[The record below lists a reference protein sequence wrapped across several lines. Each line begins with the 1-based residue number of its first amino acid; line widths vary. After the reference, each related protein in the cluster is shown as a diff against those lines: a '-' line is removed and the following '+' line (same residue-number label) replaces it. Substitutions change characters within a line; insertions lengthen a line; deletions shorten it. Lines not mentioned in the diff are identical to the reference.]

1 MLTWCSYCQQFQG
14 EVPPFEQFDITH
26 GVCTNCRIR
35 GIDLSKSDLEHAH
48 KLRDIQRQ
56 LMEAGRVEDFGAAE
70 RIVDLAIADQVRPVD
85 ILFGLVAPSLY
96 LIGEEWRRDSITVG
110 QEHRFTSFCEKVY
123 ELVSEKVMS
132 ETARQLRNRRIEALL
147 INADGNNHTLA
158 IRIIALWLK
167 SRGVEALA
175 LYPSPTP
182 SALINLLKQMQPGL
196 LLISIA
202 LAEQCSS
209 VIRLTELLESTSIEN
224 KPKIIIGGYAVK
236 SGMLAPIAGTTLISD
251 ISHLEV

>member
-1 MLTWCSYCQQFQG
+1 MLSWCSYCQQFQG
-14 EVPPFEQFDITH
+14 EVPPFEQLNITH
-26 GVCTNCRIR
+26 GLCTNCGIR
-35 GIDLSKSDLEHAH
+35 GIDLSKSELEHAH

-56 LMEAGRVEDFGAAE
+56 LMEAGSVEDFGAAE
-70 RIVDLAIADQVRPVD
+70 RIVDLAIADHVRPVD

-96 LIGEEWRRDSITVG
+96 LIGEEWRRGSITVC

-132 ETARQLRNRRIEALL
+132 EIARPLRNRRIEALL

-175 LYPSPTP
+175 LYRSPTP
-182 SALINLLKQMQPGL
+182 SDLINLLKQMQPRL

-209 VIRLTELLESTSIEN
+209 VIRLTELLESISIEN

>member
-1 MLTWCSYCQQFQG
+1 MLSWCSYCQQFQG
-14 EVPPFEQFDITH
+14 ELPPFEQLNITH
-26 GVCTNCRIR
+26 GLCTNCRIR
-35 GIDLSKSDLEHAH
+35 GIVLPKSELEHAH

-56 LMEAGRVEDFGAAE
+56 LMEAGKVGDFGAAG

-85 ILFGLVAPSLY
+85 ILCGLVAPSLY
-96 LIGEEWRRDSITVG
+96 LIGEEWRRGSITVC
-110 QEHRFTSFCEKVY
+110 QEHRFTSFCEKLY

-158 IRIIALWLK
+158 IRILALWLK
-167 SRGVEALA
+167 SRDVEALA
-175 LYPSPTP
+175 LYPSLTP
-182 SALINLLKQMQPGL
+182 SDLINLLKQMQPRL

-209 VIRLTELLESTSIEN
+209 VIRLTELLESIPIEN

>member
-1 MLTWCSYCQQFQG
+1 MLSWCSYCHQFQG
-14 EVPPFEQFDITH
+14 EVPPFEQLDITH

-35 GIDLSKSDLEHAH
+35 GIDLSKSELEHAH

-56 LMEAGRVEDFGAAE
+56 LMEAGGVEGFGAAE
-70 RIVDLAIADQVRPVD
+70 RIVDLAVADQVRPID
-85 ILFGLVAPSLY
+85 ILFGLIAPSLY

-110 QEHRFTSFCEKVY
+110 QEHRFTSFCEKVC

-132 ETARQLRNRRIEALL
+132 ETAKQLRNRRIEALV
-147 INADGNNHTLA
+147 INADGKA
-158 IRIIALWLK
+158 IRIIRIIALWLK

-182 SALINLLKQMQPGL
+182 SDLINLLKQMQPTL

-209 VIRLTELLESTSIEN
+209 VIRLTELLESISIEN
-224 KPKIIIGGYAVK
+224 RPKIIIGGYAVK
-236 SGMLAPIAGTTLISD
+236 SGMLAPSRAQLSFLTCGT
-251 ISHLEV
+251 

>member
-1 MLTWCSYCQQFQG
+1 M
-14 EVPPFEQFDITH
+14 PPFEQLNITH
-26 GVCTNCRIR
+26 GLCTNCGIR
-35 GIDLSKSDLEHAH
+35 GIDLSKSELEHAH

-56 LMEAGRVEDFGAAE
+56 LMEAGSVEDFGAAE
-70 RIVDLAIADQVRPVD
+70 RIVDLAIADHVRPVD

-96 LIGEEWRRDSITVG
+96 LIGEEWRRGSITVC

-132 ETARQLRNRRIEALL
+132 EIARPLRNRRIEALL

-175 LYPSPTP
+175 LY
-182 SALINLLKQMQPGL
+182 
-196 LLISIA
+196 
-202 LAEQCSS
+202 
-209 VIRLTELLESTSIEN
+209 R
-224 KPKIIIGGYAVK
+224 
-236 SGMLAPIAGTTLISD
+236 D
-251 ISHLEV
+251 F